1 MKAYYSFQVFYA
13 LLAMVP
19 LLVSQLAFVEST
31 TTPKSRASFNPCSS
45 GNRVKSAKFKLPN
58 GFIKVHKGI
67 IGFSCRPGFI
77 LDGIQQIKCHHFQ
90 SMPTCLRLQRDQPD
104 HDRDQYDDNYDYEND
119 GGGNS
124 VDDEYGDYYDYE
136 YDDDSEGEYD
146 DEHEE
151 EIGETHP
158 DELEDYYDY
167 DAGKAISFG

>member
-1 MKAYYSFQVFYA
+1 
-13 LLAMVP
+13 
-19 LLVSQLAFVEST
+19 
-31 TTPKSRASFNPCSS
+31 
-45 GNRVKSAKFKLPN
+45 
-58 GFIKVHKGI
+58 
-67 IGFSCRPGFI
+67 
-77 LDGIQQIKCHHFQ
+77 
-90 SMPTCLRLQRDQPD
+90 MPTCLRLQRDQPD

-167 DAGKAISFG
+167 DAGKAICFG